1 MSSLSVNTNINAIGA
16 FNNLERTDQQLTT
29 SMNRLSSGLR
39 VQTAADDP
47 AGFVVSQYLSN
58 QAGGYGVAVEN
69 GQNAVSVLQV
79 AMGALNQSSQILQTM
94 EQLAT
99 QSANGGAADATAQ
112 AADQQEF
119 QALQNEL
126 DQIAH
131 TTQFGQ
137 TQLLDGT
144 YTGTFQIGAYNAT
157 FDQISVSIGA
167 ATSGALGVSTAAA
180 SIASTA
186 AAQASIT
193 LVQTA
198 LSTLNALSAKLGAT
212 QNEVQGIVSNMTIGQ
227 QNLTAAASSITDTNM
242 AQEMTQFTSKQILM
256 QTGESMLAQANSAPQ
271 LVLKLL
277 G

>member
-16 FNNLERTDQQLTT
+16 FNNLSKTDQQLTT
-29 SMNRLSSGLR
+29 AMNRLSSGLR

-47 AGFVVSQYLSN
+47 AGFVVSQYLNN
-58 QAGGYGVAVEN
+58 QAGGYGVAVAN

-157 FDQISVSIGA
+157 FDQISVTIGA

-180 SIASTA
+180 SIASTS

-212 QNEVQGIVSNMTIGQ
+212 QNEIQGIVSNMTIGQ

-242 AQEMTQFTSKQILM
+242 AQEMTTFTSKQILM

>member
-16 FNNLERTDQQLTT
+16 FNNLSKTDQQLTT
-29 SMNRLSSGLR
+29 AMNRLSSGLR

-47 AGFVVSQYLSN
+47 AGFVVSQYLNN
-58 QAGGYGVAVEN
+58 QAGGYGVAVAN

-157 FDQISVSIGA
+157 FDQISVTIGA

-180 SIASTA
+180 SIASTS

-242 AQEMTQFTSKQILM
+242 AQEMTTFTSKQILM

>member
-1 MSSLSVNTNINAIGA
+1 MSSLSVNTNINAISA
-16 FNNLERTDQQLTT
+16 YNNLSKTDSQLTT
-29 SMNRLSSGLR
+29 AMNRLSSGLK

-58 QAGGYGVAVEN
+58 QAGGYGVAVAN

-119 QALQNEL
+119 LALQNEL

-144 YTGTFQIGAYNAT
+144 YNGTFQIGAYNAT
-157 FDQISVSIGA
+157 FDQISVNIAS
-167 ATSGALGVSTAAA
+167 ATSGGLGVATASA
-180 SIASTA
+180 SVGTTA
-186 AAQASIT
+186 AAQNAIT

-198 LSTLNALSAKLGAT
+198 LSNLDSLQAKLGAS
-212 QNEVQGIVSNMTIGQ
+212 QNEIQGIVANMTVGQ
-227 QNLTAAASSITDTNM
+227 QNLTAASSSITDTNM
-242 AQEMTQFTSKQILM
+242 AQEMTTFTSKQILM

>member
-1 MSSLSVNTNINAIGA
+1 MSSLSVNTNVNAISA
-16 FNNLERTDQQLTT
+16 FNNLSRTDSQLTT
-29 SMNRLSSGLR
+29 AMNRLSSGLR

-47 AGFVVSQYLSN
+47 AGFVVSQYLNN
-58 QAGGYGVAVEN
+58 QAGGYGVAVSN

-79 AMGALNQSSQILQTM
+79 AMGALNQSAQILQTM

-99 QSANGGAADATAQ
+99 QSSNGGVADATAQ
-112 AADQQEF
+112 SADQQEF
-119 QALQNEL
+119 SALQSEL

-144 YTGTFQIGAYNAT
+144 YNGTFQIGAYNAT
-157 FDQISVSIGA
+157 FDQISVSISSAGS
-167 ATSGALGVSTAAA
+167 TALGVGVAAA
-180 SIASTA
+180 SVGTTTA
-186 AAQASIT
+186 AQTAIT

-198 LSTLNALSAKLGAT
+198 LSNLNALSAKLGAS
-212 QNEVQGIVSNMTIGQ
+212 QNEIQGIVANMTIGQ

-242 AQEMTQFTSKQILM
+242 AQEMTRFTSKQILM

>member
-1 MSSLSVNTNINAIGA
+1 MSSLTVNTNINAISA
-16 FNNLERTDQQLTT
+16 FNNLERTDAQLTT
-29 SMNRLSSGLR
+29 AMNRLSSGLK

-58 QAGGYGVAVEN
+58 QAGGYGVAVAN

-112 AADQQEF
+112 NADQQQF
-119 QALQNEL
+119 QALQGEL

-157 FDQISVSIGA
+157 FDQISVTIGA
-167 ATSGALGVSTAAA
+167 ATSTSLTVGVAQA
-180 SIASTA
+180 SVGTTA
-186 AAQASIT
+186 AAQAAIT
-193 LVQTA
+193 SVQSA
-198 LSTLNALSAKLGAT
+198 LSTLDALQAKLGAT
-212 QNEVQGIVSNMTIGQ
+212 QNEIQGIVANMTIGQ

-242 AQEMTQFTSKQILM
+242 AQEMTNFTSKQILM
-256 QTGESMLAQANSAPQ
+256 QTGESMLAQANAAPQ

>member
-1 MSSLSVNTNINAIGA
+1 MSSLSVNTNVNAISA
-16 FNNLERTDQQLTT
+16 FNNLSKTDSQLTT

-58 QAGGYGVAVEN
+58 QAGGYGVAVSN

-79 AMGALNQSSQILQTM
+79 AMGALNQSAQILQTM

-99 QSANGGAADATAQ
+99 QSSNGGAADATAQ
-112 AADQQEF
+112 AADQQQF
-119 QALQNEL
+119 QALQGEL
-126 DQIAH
+126 DQIAN

-137 TQLLDGT
+137 TQLLNGS

-157 FDQISVSIGA
+157 FDQIAVSIGPA
-167 ATSGALGVSTAAA
+167 GSTALGVGVGAA
-180 SIASTA
+180 SVGNTA
-186 AAQASIT
+186 AAQSAIT

-198 LSTLNALSAKLGAT
+198 LSNLNALSAKLGAS
-212 QNEVQGIVSNMTIGQ
+212 QNEIQGIVANMTIGQ

-256 QTGESMLAQANSAPQ
+256 QTGESMLAQANAAPQ

>member
-1 MSSLSVNTNINAIGA
+1 MSSLSVNTNVNAISA
-16 FNNLERTDQQLTT
+16 FNNLSRTDSQLTT
-29 SMNRLSSGLR
+29 AMNRLSSGLR

-58 QAGGYGVAVEN
+58 QAGGYGVAVSN

-79 AMGALNQSSQILQTM
+79 AMGALNQSAQILQTM

-99 QSANGGAADATAQ
+99 QSSNGGAADATAQ

-119 QALQNEL
+119 SALQNEL

-144 YTGTFQIGAYNAT
+144 YNGTFQIGAYNAT
-157 FDQISVSIGA
+157 FDQISVSISSAGS
-167 ATSGALGVSTAAA
+167 TALGVGVGAA
-180 SIASTA
+180 SVGTTV
-186 AAQASIT
+186 AAQPAIT

-198 LSTLNALSAKLGAT
+198 LSNLNALSAKLGAS
-212 QNEVQGIVSNMTIGQ
+212 QNEIQGIVANMTIGQ

-256 QTGESMLAQANSAPQ
+256 QTGESMLAQANAAPQ

>member
-1 MSSLSVNTNINAIGA
+1 MSSLSVNTNINAISA
-16 FNNLERTDQQLTT
+16 YNNLSKTDSQLTMA
-29 SMNRLSSGLR
+29 MNRLSSGLK

-58 QAGGYGVAVEN
+58 QAGGYGVAVAN

-137 TQLLDGT
+137 TQLLDGS
-144 YTGTFQIGAYNAT
+144 YNGTFQIGAYNAT
-157 FDQISVSIGA
+157 FDQISVNIAS

-180 SIASTA
+180 SIGSTA

-198 LSTLNALSAKLGAT
+198 LSNLNALSAKLGAS
-212 QNEVQGIVSNMTIGQ
+212 QNEIQGIVSNMNIGQ

-242 AQEMTQFTSKQILM
+242 AQEMTTFTSKQILM
-256 QTGESMLAQANSAPQ
+256 QTGESMLAQANAAPQ

>member
-1 MSSLSVNTNINAIGA
+1 MSSLSVNTNVNAISA
-16 FNNLERTDQQLTT
+16 FNNLSRTDSQLTT
-29 SMNRLSSGLR
+29 AMNRLSSGLR

-47 AGFVVSQYLSN
+47 AGFVVSQYLNN
-58 QAGGYGVAVEN
+58 QAGGYGVAVSN

-79 AMGALNQSSQILQTM
+79 AMGALNQSAQILQTM

-112 AADQQEF
+112 SADQQEF
-119 QALQNEL
+119 SALQSEL

-157 FDQISVSIGA
+157 FDQISVTISSAGS
-167 ATSGALGVSTAAA
+167 TALGVGTAAA
-180 SIASTA
+180 SVGTTA
-186 AAQASIT
+186 AAQSAIT

-198 LSTLNALSAKLGAT
+198 LSNLNALSAKLGAS
-212 QNEVQGIVSNMTIGQ
+212 QNEIQGIVANMTIGQ

-242 AQEMTQFTSKQILM
+242 AQEMTTFTSKQILM
-256 QTGESMLAQANSAPQ
+256 QTGESMLAQANAAPQ

>member
-1 MSSLSVNTNINAIGA
+1 MSSLSVNTNINAISA

-29 SMNRLSSGLR
+29 AMNRLSSGLK

-58 QAGGYGVAVEN
+58 QAGGYGVAVSN

-79 AMGALNQSSQILQTM
+79 AMGALNQSSSILQTM

-112 AADQQEF
+112 AADQQQF
-119 QALQNEL
+119 QALQGEL
-126 DQIAH
+126 DQIAN

-137 TQLLDGT
+137 TQLLNGT
-144 YTGTFQIGAYNAT
+144 YNGTFQIGAYNAT
-157 FDQISVSIGA
+157 FDQITVSIGSA
-167 ATSGALGVSTAAA
+167 SSGALGVGSAAA
-180 SIASTA
+180 SVGSTA
-186 AAQASIT
+186 AAQNAIT
-193 LVQTA
+193 LVQSA
-198 LSTLNALSAKLGAT
+198 LSTLDALQAKLGAT
-212 QNEVQGIVSNMTIGQ
+212 QNEVQGIVANMTIGQ

-242 AQEMTQFTSKQILM
+242 AQEMTSFTSKQILM
-256 QTGESMLAQANSAPQ
+256 QTGESMLAQANAAPQ

>member
-1 MSSLSVNTNINAIGA
+1 MSSLSVNTNINAISA
-16 FNNLERTDQQLTT
+16 FNNLERTDHQLTT

-58 QAGGYGVAVEN
+58 QAGGYGVAVSN

-79 AMGALNQSSQILQTM
+79 AMGALNQSAQILQTM

-99 QSANGGAADATAQ
+99 QSSNGGAADATAQ

-119 QALQNEL
+119 SALQSEL
-126 DQIAH
+126 DQIAN

-137 TQLLDGT
+137 TQLLNGS

-157 FDQISVSIGA
+157 FDQISVSISSAGS
-167 ATSGALGVSTAAA
+167 TALGVGVA
-180 SIASTA
+180 SASVGTTA
-186 AAQASIT
+186 AAQSAIT

-198 LSTLNALSAKLGAT
+198 LSNLNALSAKLGAS
-212 QNEVQGIVSNMTIGQ
+212 QNEIQGIVANMTIGQ
-227 QNLTAAASSITDTNM
+227 QNLTAASSSITDTNM
-242 AQEMTQFTSKQILM
+242 AQEMTMFTSKQILM
-256 QTGESMLAQANSAPQ
+256 QTGESMLAQANAAPQ